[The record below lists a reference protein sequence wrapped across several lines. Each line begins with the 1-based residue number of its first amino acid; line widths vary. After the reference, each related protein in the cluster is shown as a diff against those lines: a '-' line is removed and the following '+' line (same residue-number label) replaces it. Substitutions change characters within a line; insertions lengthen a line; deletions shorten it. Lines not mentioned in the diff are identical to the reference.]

1 MPPVTIWDTRDAR
14 RLFPDTKWELLDF
27 KNLLI
32 NYTNDDGTEVEN
44 TLQYVV
50 RKLGN

>member
-1 MPPVTIWDTRDAR
+1 MWDAQDAR

-27 KNLLI
+27 QNMSI
-32 NYTNDDGTEVEN
+32 SYPNQPGAVEN

-50 RKLGN
+50 RKLGA

>member
-1 MPPVTIWDTRDAR
+1 MPPVTMWDRKDAR

-32 NYTNDDGTEVEN
+32 NYDDENNEIEN
-44 TLQYVV
+44 TLRYVV
-50 RKLGN
+50 RKLGS

>member
-1 MPPVTIWDTRDAR
+1 MPPVTMWDTRAAR

-32 NYTNDDGTEVEN
+32 NYTDDGSEVEN
-44 TLQYVV
+44 TLQYAV
-50 RKLGN
+50 RKLGS